1 MKKYFAVLTL
11 IFCILSKVSIAQDS
25 TATTISNNQKNSRFE
40 EKLRQNKEKRQ
51 KRLDEIQQRSQKRR
65 EENKE
70 KREERRSDRQ
80 EERRVER
87 KERRE
92 ERRVDQRVN
101 EDQRE
106 SSRMENRVAKM
117 PEINQNQTE
126 TRSSQPR
133 EMGNGNRR

>member
-1 MKKYFAVLTL
+1 MKKYFAVLTV

-51 KRLDEIQQRSQKRR
+51 KRLDEIQQRSQIRR
-65 EENKE
+65 EEAKE
-70 KREERRSDRQ
+70 KMEEKRSNRQ
-80 EERRVER
+80 E
-87 KERRE
+87 ERRE

-126 TRSSQPR
+126 TRPSQPR

>member
-1 MKKYFAVLTL
+1 MKKYFAVLTV
-11 IFCILSKVSIAQDS
+11 IFCILSKASIAQDS
-25 TATTISNNQKNSRFE
+25 TATTVSNNQKNSRFE
-40 EKLRQNKEKRQ
+40 EKLRENKEKRQ

-70 KREERRSDRQ
+70 KREERVND
-80 EERRVER
+80 
-87 KERRE
+87 RRE
-92 ERRVDQRVN
+92 ERRGDQRVN

-126 TRSSQPR
+126 TRPSQPR